1 MNETL
6 RLIAPLAVFIV
17 VMYFMVIRPQTQ
29 QQKQRQQMLESITV
43 GSKIRTIGGMYGT
56 IDKINGDEITL
67 RVADNVQI
75 RMARFAVESI
85 IKD

>member
-1 MNETL
+1 MNDTL
-6 RLIAPLAVFIV
+6 RLIAPLAVFFV

-29 QQKQRQQMLESITV
+29 QQKQRKEMLEGIAV
-43 GSKIRTIGGMYGT
+43 GNKIRTIGGIYGT
-56 IDKINGDEITL
+56 IEKVNDDELTL

-75 RMARFAVESI
+75 RMARFSVESI

>member
-1 MNETL
+1 
-6 RLIAPLAVFIV
+6 VFIV